1 MTASDAERKLRELS
15 FLHEVAQLASS
26 ARDWDEMLRVV
37 IGRTTDAMGAEV
49 SSLYLLKR
57 SDGLLR
63 LVATNGLNR
72 GGIGRATLRV
82 GEGIVGWVA
91 NARIPLAA
99 RDVRTDPRWKW
110 VPEVDE
116 KRFTSMLSVPVVARD
131 EVIGVMN
138 VQTVQ
143 PRDFGREE
151 IDFLQTIANQVAGII
166 EKGRLQRESDRKLR
180 EVSALFEVSNVL
192 TSTLDLDEVLSLI
205 VDRLVRVYP
214 GASGAILLREE
225 DEAVRERART
235 GELGKTAGAA
245 AQRALD
251 ERRPI
256 VAFDHIAVPLIAND
270 RLLGAVV
277 LQVPDYKEFLEEEV
291 RFVGALANQ
300 AALAIDKA
308 SLYALER
315 KTTESLRE
323 LERARSGSGTWRPAE
338 RAVADLRAVC
348 AGRRKRRGA
357 GLGHR
362 TLRVAARRRRSG
374 RRHLGRGLTRWR
386 RRGLRVHGAARARD
400 RRPGVALSTVL
411 VVDDER
417 ALVGMVASLLGEE
430 GYEIVTAY
438 DGETALRRHA
448 EESPDLVILDRKL
461 PKLSGDEVC
470 KRIRASSTT
479 PILMLTGERGADER
493 AKLLDLGADDYL
505 EKPFS
510 ARELRSRVRALLR
523 RATSTAS
530 KQAAASVGRLR
541 VDPKT
546 HVASVDDQALDLTP
560 TEFRLLTAL
569 ITRPGEVLER
579 RALLRAGWPEERDPD
594 PEWLKAHLA
603 RLRSKLDLAGAPAL
617 ANVRGV
623 GYRLG

>member
-1 MTASDAERKLRELS
+1 M
-15 FLHEVAQLASS
+15 
-26 ARDWDEMLRVV
+26 
-37 IGRTTDAMGAEV
+37 
-49 SSLYLLKR
+49 
-57 SDGLLR
+57 
-63 LVATNGLNR
+63 
-72 GGIGRATLRV
+72 
-82 GEGIVGWVA
+82 
-91 NARIPLAA
+91 
-99 RDVRTDPRWKW
+99 
-110 VPEVDE
+110 
-116 KRFTSMLSVPVVARD
+116 
-131 EVIGVMN
+131 
-138 VQTVQ
+138 
-143 PRDFGREE
+143 
-151 IDFLQTIANQVAGII
+151 
-166 EKGRLQRESDRKLR
+166 
-180 EVSALFEVSNVL
+180 
-192 TSTLDLDEVLSLI
+192 
-205 VDRLVRVYP
+205 
-214 GASGAILLREE
+214 
-225 DEAVRERART
+225 
-235 GELGKTAGAA
+235 
-245 AQRALD
+245 
-251 ERRPI
+251 
-256 VAFDHIAVPLIAND
+256 
-270 RLLGAVV
+270 
-277 LQVPDYKEFLEEEV
+277 
-291 RFVGALANQ
+291 
-300 AALAIDKA
+300 
-308 SLYALER
+308 
-315 KTTESLRE
+315 
-323 LERARSGSGTWRPAE
+323 
-338 RAVADLRAVC
+338 
-348 AGRRKRRGA
+348 
-357 GLGHR
+357 
-362 TLRVAARRRRSG
+362 
-374 RRHLGRGLTRWR
+374 
-386 RRGLRVHGAARARD
+386 
-400 RRPGVALSTVL
+400 
-411 VVDDER
+411 VDDER

-603 RLRSKLDLAGAPAL
+603 RLRSKLDAAGAPTL